1 MTNAKSLPDWQ
12 NPAVLG
18 RQREPAHASVLPFAD
33 AASALTG
40 ERSASSYFK
49 LLNGHWQFYYAA
61 TPLEMPEGFSAEDF
75 PAEEWDRIPV
85 PSNWQ
90 MLGYGRPN
98 YTNVAY
104 PYPVDPPHVPQEN
117 PVGLYRRTF
126 QVPADWDDKQVF
138 LTFEGVDS
146 AFYVW
151 VNGKMVGYSQG
162 AHLPSEFNITAY
174 LHDGQNSLAV
184 QVYQWSDGSYME
196 DQDMWRLSG
205 IFRDVYLV
213 AIPGVHLR
221 DVRIRSLLDDSH
233 TDGKLDL
240 HLQVKKYSKATT
252 GGYKLYA
259 QLLDARMSPV
269 FEGSPGENFS
279 IAAGKEM
286 AFDLATTLK
295 DVHKWSAE
303 DPYLYSLLL
312 TLSTADGNVLE
323 VQHFYVGFRRSENRS
338 GVFFFNGVPIK
349 LQGVNRHETHP
360 DLGHAVPYESMVQ
373 DITLMKQNNINTVRT
388 SHYTNDPRWLDL
400 CDRYGL
406 YVVDE
411 ADLECHGFGLTGDLN
426 WLSNNKEWEAA
437 YVDRAERMVERD
449 KNHASVTIWSL
460 GNESGYGTNHD
471 AMAAWIRQADPTRL
485 IHYEGAGEAAVVD
498 IISVMYPKVEYLEK
512 QGKRTDDPRPF
523 FMCEYAHAMGNGPGN
538 LKEYWETIRTYP
550 RLMGGCVWEWVDHS
564 VRQYT
569 EDGEEWFAYG
579 GDFGD
584 MPNDGD
590 FCVDGLNFPDRIP
603 YPGLIEYKKI
613 LEPVLTEAV
622 DLKAGK
628 IKLTNRYAFI
638 SLEHLEGTWKLLRD
652 GVMVEQGWLP
662 DLDVPAGESRVGTLP
677 YHLPEKA
684 DGMDYWLEITYSL
697 GEDQL
702 WAGRG
707 HVLATAQFELPAPKK
722 ATKPFK
728 STGLPKLEV
737 EQDGRAIQLHGEDFN
752 LSFDTFYGTLGS
764 WEYQGAQLLTMGPQA
779 NLWRAPT
786 DNDIHIA
793 KEWVAAG
800 LDRLQTRVERVELV
814 KKLPQVV
821 QIEVDTVLGCYSRLP
836 AFRVSYCYTLF
847 GSGDVVIDT
856 HLTPLSKLPNLARVG
871 LQMRLPGALDRFTWY
886 GRGPHE
892 NYVDRKESALVGV
905 YSATVQEQYVPYI
918 FPQENGNK
926 SDVRWAT
933 LTDLQGLGLLVV
945 GMPLLNVGAS
955 HYSTENLTAAG
966 HTFDLDELDETVLSL
981 DYLQCGLGSNSCGP
995 GPLEKYLIAPVE
1007 MNFSL
1012 RLRPFDANAHSAMR
1026 LSRERFEI

>member
-1 MTNAKSLPDWQ
+1 MSKSQAMPDWQ
-12 NPAVLG
+12 NPAVLA
-18 RQREPAHASVLPFAD
+18 RQREPAHASLLPYAD

-40 ERSASSYFK
+40 ERSASPYFK
-49 LLNGHWQFYYAA
+49 LLNGQWQFYYAA
-61 TPLEMPEGFSAEDF
+61 TPLELPEGFSAENYS
-75 PAEEWDRIPV
+75 AEDWDRIPV

-117 PVGLYRRTF
+117 PIGLYRHTF
-126 QVPADWDDKQVF
+126 QTPAGWDDKQVF
-138 LTFEGVDS
+138 LAFAGVDS

-151 VNGKMVGYSQG
+151 VNGQMAGYSQG

-213 AIPGVHLR
+213 AVPGVHLR
-221 DVRIRSLLDDSH
+221 DVRIRSLLDDSYA
-233 TDGKLDL
+233 DGMLDL
-240 HLQVKKYSKATT
+240 HFIVKKYSKATT
-252 GGYKLYA
+252 SGYKLYA
-259 QLLDARMSPV
+259 QLLDAEGAPV
-269 FEGSPGENFS
+269 YEAAAGDNFS
-279 IAAGKEM
+279 VTAGKEL

-295 DVHKWSAE
+295 AVHPWSAE
-303 DPYLYSLLL
+303 EPYLYSLLL
-312 TLSTADGNVLE
+312 TLSAADGGVLE
-323 VQHFYVGFRRSENRS
+323 VEHFYVGFRRSEVRD
-338 GVFFFNGVPIK
+338 GVFLFNGAPIK

-360 DLGHAVPYESMVQ
+360 DLGHAVSYESMVQ

-388 SHYTNDPRWLDL
+388 SHYTNDSRWLDL
-400 CDRYGL
+400 CDRIGL

-411 ADLECHGFGLTGDLN
+411 ADLECHGFGLTGDIN

-498 IISVMYPKVEYLEK
+498 IVSVMYPKVSYLEM
-512 QGKRTDDPRPF
+512 QGKRTDDKRPF
-523 FMCEYAHAMGNGPGN
+523 FMCEYGHAMGNGPGN
-538 LKEYWETIRTYP
+538 LKEYWEVIRANP

-564 VRQYT
+564 IRQYT
-569 EDGEEWFAYG
+569 EDGQQWFAYG

-590 FCVDGLNFPDRIP
+590 FCVDGLNFPDRTP

-628 IKLTNRYAFI
+628 LKITNRYAFI
-638 SLEHLEGTWKLLRD
+638 TLEHLEGTWKLLRD
-652 GVMVEQGWLP
+652 GVVVQQGWLP
-662 DLDVPAGESRVGTLP
+662 DLDVPAGKSRGATLP
-677 YHLPEKA
+677 YHLPTHA
-684 DGMDYWLEITYSL
+684 DGADYWLDVTYSL
-697 GEDQL
+697 GEDQP
-702 WAGRG
+702 WASRG
-707 HVLATAQFELPAPKK
+707 HVLATAQFELPVAQTP
-722 ATKPFK
+722 ARAFKPVN
-728 STGLPKLEV
+728 LPQMEI
-737 EQDGRAIQLHGEDFN
+737 EQDDRSIQLYGEDFH
-752 LSFDTFYGTLGS
+752 LAFDSFYGTLGS
-764 WEYQGAQLLTMGPQA
+764 WEYQGAQLVTNGPQV

-800 LDRLQTRVERVELV
+800 LDRLQPRVERVELV
-814 KKLPQVV
+814 KKLPQAV

-836 AFRVSYCYTLF
+836 AFRASYRYTIF
-847 GSGDVVIDT
+847 GSGDVIIDT

-871 LQMRLPGALDRFTWY
+871 LQMRLPGTLDRFTWY

-905 YSATVQEQYVPYI
+905 YSGTVQEQYVPYI

-933 LTDLQGLGLLVV
+933 LTDAQGLGLLVV
-945 GMPLLNVGAS
+945 GMPLLNTGAS
-955 HYSTENLTAAG
+955 HYSTENLTQAG
-966 HTFDLDELDETVLSL
+966 HTFDLEELDETVLSL

-1007 MNFSL
+1007 MSFSL
-1012 RLRPFDANAHSAMR
+1012 RLRPFDTNAHSAMR
-1026 LSRERFEI
+1026 LSRQLFEI